1 MTHAET
7 ILDAADSRRLIRRL
21 TDGDPSLDEDG
32 AYAIAWD
39 VHARRRERGERPVG
53 RKIGF
58 TNRSIWAEYGVWAP
72 IWSHVY
78 DSTVHHAPEGDAHL
92 AIGHLLQPR
101 IEPEIQ
107 LHFSRTP
114 PATRDEQALLESIDW
129 IAHGFEIVQSVY
141 PDWKFTKEDAIAAFA
156 LHGALVVGR
165 PVAVRDID
173 DCAAK
178 LRSFTISLSRDD
190 GRTVRG
196 GGANVLDSPLLAFAH
211 LAETLATQARFAPV
225 QAGEIVTTGTLTAA
239 LPVSPG
245 QRWTTVLD
253 GIDLPGLSISFA

>member
-1 MTHAET
+1 MKAADA
-7 ILDAADSRRLIRRL
+7 ILDAADSHRLIGRL

-39 VHARRRERGERPVG
+39 VHARRRARGEHPVG

-58 TNRSIWAEYGVWAP
+58 TNRTIWAEYGVWAP

-78 DSTVHHAPEGDAHL
+78 DSTVHHAPDGDAHL

-114 PATRDEQALLESIDW
+114 PVTRDEEALLESIDW

-178 LRSFTISLSRDD
+178 LRSFTVTLSRDD

-196 GGANVLDSPLLAFAH
+196 SGANVLDSPLLAFAH
-211 LAETLATQARFAPV
+211 LAETLATQARGAPV

-253 GIDLPGLSISFA
+253 GIDLPGLSITFA

>member
-1 MTHAET
+1 MTPADT
-7 ILDAADSRRLIRRL
+7 ILDAADSHRLIERL
-21 TDGDPSLDEDG
+21 TDRDPALDEDG

-58 TNRSIWAEYGVWAP
+58 TNRTIWAEYGVWAP

-78 DSTVHHAPEGDAHL
+78 DSTVHHAPDGAAHL

-114 PATRDEQALLESIDW
+114 PVTRDEGALLESIDW

-178 LRSFTISLSRDD
+178 LRAFTITLSRAD

-196 GGANVLDSPLLAFAH
+196 GGANVLDTPLLAFAH
-211 LAETLATQARFAPV
+211 LAERLATQARFAPV
-225 QAGEIVTTGTLTAA
+225 QAGEIVTTGTLTRA
-239 LPVSPG
+239 LDIAPG
-245 QRWTTVLD
+245 EAWSTRLAGLPLD
-253 GIDLPGLSISFA
+253 GIAVRF

>member
-1 MTHAET
+1 MKPAET
-7 ILDAADSRRLIRRL
+7 ILDAADSHRLIERL
-21 TDGDPSLDEDG
+21 TEQDPSLDEDG

-72 IWSHVY
+72 IWGHVY
-78 DSTVHHAPEGDAHL
+78 DSTLRHASDREVHL

-114 PATRDEQALLESIDW
+114 PVTRDEEAILETIDW

-178 LRSFTISLSRDD
+178 LRSFTIAMSRDD

-196 GGANVLDSPLLAFAH
+196 GGANVLDTPLLAFAH
-211 LAETLATQARFAPV
+211 LAERLATQARFAPV

-239 LPVSPG
+239 LPVSRG
-245 QRWTTVLD
+245 QMWTTVLD
-253 GIDLPGLSISFA
+253 GIDLPGLSITFA

>member
-1 MTHAET
+1 MTPADT
-7 ILDAADSRRLIRRL
+7 ILDAADSHRLIERL
-21 TDGDPSLDEDG
+21 TDRDPALDEDG

-58 TNRSIWAEYGVWAP
+58 TNRTIWAEYGVWAP

-78 DSTVHHAPEGDAHL
+78 DSTVHHAPDGDAHL

-114 PATRDEQALLESIDW
+114 PVTRDEAAILESIDW

-178 LRSFTISLSRDD
+178 LRAFTITLTRAD
-190 GRTVRG
+190 GRMVRG
-196 GGANVLDSPLLAFAH
+196 GGANVLDTPLLAFAH
-211 LAETLATQARFAPV
+211 LAEGLAAQSRFAPV
-225 QAGEIVTTGTLTAA
+225 QAGELVTTGTLTAA

-245 QRWTTVLD
+245 QTWTTVLD
-253 GIDLPGLSISFA
+253 GIDLPGLSITFE